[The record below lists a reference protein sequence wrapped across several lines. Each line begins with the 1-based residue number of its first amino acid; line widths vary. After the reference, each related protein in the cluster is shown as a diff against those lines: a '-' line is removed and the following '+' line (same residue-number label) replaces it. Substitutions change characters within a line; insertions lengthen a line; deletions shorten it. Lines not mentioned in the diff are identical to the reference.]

1 MQTMSK
7 KFGRIAAMLAVS
19 SLLIAQGALAS
30 ARHEDGASW
39 FARAKQIVVK
49 ILDDIGVPK
58 G

>member
-1 MQTMSK
+1 MSK